1 MAQLIRPRSG
11 RVIAGVCLALAN
23 RYGWNVST
31 VRLLTLLSFLLPGT
45 QLIVY
50 VILWVLIPA
59 EK

>member
-23 RYGWNVST
+23 RYGWNVTT

-45 QLIVY
+45 QLIIY
-50 VILWVLIPA
+50 IILWVLIPT